1 MANVKISQLTA
12 KAAKVESN
20 DRIPIADFN
29 GTTYDTKYVTGAQI
43 NELSLDT
50 SPQLGGNLDVNTHK
64 ITSASNGN
72 IIIEPN
78 GTGAVLIGGNST
90 QPTELRFMED
100 SDNGTNYVA
109 LKASNSLTANTTYT
123 LPTVDGTSGQVLS
136 TNGTGTLSWT
146 NNDSGLTVNST
157 AITSGTA
164 GRVFFQNSSNQLSQ
178 SSNLFWDNTNS
189 RLSIAQGNAPS
200 ARLDIRAQGI
210 LSTDIVFR
218 IRNSSDSG
226 NLFTFQGNGN
236 AAIGLASTTFK
247 LEVDGNG
254 RFNGDL
260 TSIGQV
266 IAQTSTNSGRMS
278 LLNLRNTGGA
288 YTSALNSSMAL
299 AFTNRDS
306 TNVWSN
312 DFIELKVYNNGSTTS
327 TTGYNFYTHNNQS
340 FSSSSVLAMSI
351 NGQSVGIGIETPSAS
366 AILDVTSTTQG
377 FLPPRMT
384 NAQMVAIATPASGLV
399 VYDTT
404 NNKLCC
410 YDGTSWQNL
419 F

>member
-1 MANVKISQLTA
+1 
-12 KAAKVESN
+12 
-20 DRIPIADFN
+20 
-29 GTTYDTKYVTGAQI
+29 
-43 NELSLDT
+43 
-50 SPQLGGNLDVNTHK
+50 
-64 ITSASNGN
+64 
-72 IIIEPN
+72 
-78 GTGAVLIGGNST
+78 LIGGNST